1 MDERSRFV
9 AVIGDCARAAEPSRS
24 LDAKIATAVFPG
36 LAELEPLEE
45 GVWAGDK
52 GTRVRALRYT
62 GTASCA
68 TTLVPAG
75 CWLELREGEIRV
87 CGASGEWA
95 GAHNIEAIGICIAAL
110 RARADSEGVAS

>member
-36 LAELEPLEE
+36 LADLEPLEE
-45 GVWAGDK
+45 GVWAGDE

-75 CWLELREGEIRV
+75 CRTPRRRNTCMWCFWRV
-87 CGASGEWA
+87 G
-95 GAHNIEAIGICIAAL
+95 L
-110 RARADSEGVAS
+110 RA